1 MTDILRGMDKPSY
14 EKTKKEVCRMKNR
27 IWIFWHWIKA
37 RIKEALGLKLTPFE
51 DFMIEIGL
59 Y

>member
-1 MTDILRGMDKPSY
+1 
-14 EKTKKEVCRMKNR
+14 MKNR